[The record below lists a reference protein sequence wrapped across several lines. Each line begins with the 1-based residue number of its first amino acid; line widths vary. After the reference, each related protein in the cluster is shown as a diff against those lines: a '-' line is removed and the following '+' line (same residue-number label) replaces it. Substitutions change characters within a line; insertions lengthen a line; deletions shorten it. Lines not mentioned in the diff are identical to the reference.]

1 LAVYRLVA
9 RRGLPSRAGFD
20 AGERLGRGWVFF
32 GGIMKRSISWWVA
45 GVVLTASCT
54 CLAEEFID
62 GIAAQVGEEIVLFS
76 EVIASVADIEAKMR
90 DAGLP
95 DNEIADLRSQGLE
108 RMIEEK
114 IVRSEVRRMELYAS
128 DQEISN
134 AIEMIA
140 QENGITV
147 EQLVASVTA
156 KGLALQEYRESLGEK
171 LEHQKVIQAAL
182 LPRVEVEKSEI
193 EALFEERF
201 GNQPAGGTQVH
212 LRQLLIPAPSVAQMD
227 SVCAQTRDAAKR
239 IAEGETFELVASQV
253 SVVSPERG
261 GDIGWLHAK
270 TLSSWMSALID
281 PLEPGETSVVS
292 QQSFGCTILK
302 LVERRDF
309 EPITFERA
317 ESRLYQEIE
326 QEKLEVEYI
335 KWMDELR
342 KNIYI
347 KRRGFSADA
356 ANLDDPTS
364 QPSDAAESSLYQ

>member
-1 LAVYRLVA
+1 
-9 RRGLPSRAGFD
+9 
-20 AGERLGRGWVFF
+20 
-32 GGIMKRSISWWVA
+32 
-45 GVVLTASCT
+45 
-54 CLAEEFID
+54 
-62 GIAAQVGEEIVLFS
+62 
-76 EVIASVADIEAKMR
+76 
-90 DAGLP
+90 
-95 DNEIADLRSQGLE
+95 
-108 RMIEEK
+108 MIEEK

-140 QENGITV
+140 QENSITV

-171 LEHQKVIQAAL
+171 LEHQKVIQAVL

-201 GNQPAGGTQVH
+201 SNQPASGTQVH
-212 LRQLLIPAPSVAQMD
+212 LLQLLIPAPSVALMD
-227 SVCAQTRDAAKR
+227 SACAQTRDAAKR
-239 IAEGETFELVASQV
+239 IAEGEAFELVASQV

-281 PLEPGETSVVS
+281 PLEPGEISVVS

-302 LVERRDF
+302 LVERRAF